1 MGCGVLTVAGHNAKH
16 LTFTH
21 SSTLQVSLGRL
32 LGPGAMLGAGNLTM
46 IKRVTSGAA
55 ILNTADRQGE
65 TRLYRNV
72 VGAPETNEAGK
83 RASGISGGLA
93 EL

>member
-1 MGCGVLTVAGHNAKH
+1 M
-16 LTFTH
+16 
-21 SSTLQVSLGRL
+21 
-32 LGPGAMLGAGNLTM
+32 GAGNLTM

-65 TRLYRNV
+65 TRLYRNM

-83 RASGISGGLA
+83 GASGISGGLA